1 MNKPLILSILLLAF
15 NFSLSAQDF
24 NSGESPVEEE
34 FTNLIEKSN
43 DYQGFKVVDYNELI
57 TLKKNTSEFISK
69 LNDEITTQQNTIDQH
84 QQEISELKSELETT
98 RQNLE
103 KVTAEKDAITFL
115 GVPFSKSG
123 YMSLMWGIITVL
135 IIALVF
141 FIFRFKKGHAQTSEA
156 RQNLSATEKEFEI
169 YRAKAL
175 EKEQRLGRLLQDERN
190 KASDK

>member
-1 MNKPLILSILLLAF
+1 MNKPLIFSILLLTF
-15 NFSLSAQDF
+15 NFSLIAQDY

-34 FTNLIEKSN
+34 LTNLIEKSN

-69 LNDEITTQQNTIDQH
+69 LNNEITTQKNTIDQH

-103 KVTAEKDAITFL
+103 KVTAEKDAISFL
-115 GVPFSKSG
+115 GIPFSKSG
-123 YMSLMWGIITVL
+123 YMSLMWGIIIVL
-135 IIALVF
+135 IIALLF

-156 RQNLSATEKEFEI
+156 RQNLSATEKEFEV

>member
-1 MNKPLILSILLLAF
+1 MNKLLILSILLLAF
-15 NFSLSAQDF
+15 NFSLNAQDF
-24 NSGESPVEEE
+24 NSGESPIEEE

-69 LNDEITTQQNTIDQH
+69 LNNEITTQQNTIDQH
-84 QQEISELKSELETT
+84 QQEISELKSELEIT

-156 RQNLSATEKEFEI
+156 RRNLSATEKEFEV
-169 YRAKAL
+169 YRTKAL

>member
-15 NFSLSAQDF
+15 NFSLNAQDF

-156 RQNLSATEKEFEI
+156 RRNLSATEKEFEV
-169 YRAKAL
+169 YRTKAL

>member
-1 MNKPLILSILLLAF
+1 MNKPLIFSILLLTF
-15 NFSLSAQDF
+15 NFSVIAQDY

-34 FTNLIEKSN
+34 LTNLIEKSN

-69 LNDEITTQQNTIDQH
+69 LNNEITTQKNTIDQH

-103 KVTAEKDAITFL
+103 KVTAEKDAISFL
-115 GVPFSKSG
+115 GIPFSKSG
-123 YMSLMWGIITVL
+123 YMSLMWGIIIVL
-135 IIALVF
+135 IIALLF

-156 RQNLSATEKEFEI
+156 RQNLSATEKEFEV

>member
-15 NFSLSAQDF
+15 TFSLNAQDIK
-24 NSGESPVEEE
+24 SDESPIEDE

-43 DYQGFKVVDYNELI
+43 DYQGYKVVDYNELI
-57 TLKKNTSEFISK
+57 TLKNNTSQFISK
-69 LNDEITTQQNTIDQH
+69 INNEIITQQNTIDQL

-98 RQNLE
+98 RENLE

-115 GVPFSKSG
+115 GIPFSKSG
-123 YMSLMWGIITVL
+123 YMSLMWGIIIFL
-135 IIALVF
+135 IVALAF
-141 FIFRFKKGHAQTSEA
+141 FIFRFKKRNAQTSEA
-156 RQNLSATEKEFEI
+156 RKNLAATEKEFEV
-169 YRAKAL
+169 YRTKAL